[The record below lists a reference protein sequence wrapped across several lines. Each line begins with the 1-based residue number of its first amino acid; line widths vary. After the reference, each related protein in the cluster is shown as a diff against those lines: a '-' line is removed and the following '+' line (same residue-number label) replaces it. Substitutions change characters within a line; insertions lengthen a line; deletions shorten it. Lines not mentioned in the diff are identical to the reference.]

1 MVFGDVAFD
10 DLNIQGLAY
19 LPDKFPQAD
28 GHVPKE
34 NRLAVLGDPN
44 QVIFQIVYG
53 MRGLAV
59 VFHST
64 ASLLKSSPEGEGFS
78 PIPRMGH

>member
-1 MVFGDVAFD
+1 MVFGDVAFN
-10 DLNIQGLAY
+10 DLDIHGLA
-19 LPDKFPQAD
+19 DFSNQFPETK
-28 GHVPKE
+28 GHVSKE
-34 NRLAVLGDPN
+34 DRLAVLGDPY
-44 QVIFQIVYG
+44 QMVLQIVNR

-78 PIPRMGH
+78 PIPRRGQ